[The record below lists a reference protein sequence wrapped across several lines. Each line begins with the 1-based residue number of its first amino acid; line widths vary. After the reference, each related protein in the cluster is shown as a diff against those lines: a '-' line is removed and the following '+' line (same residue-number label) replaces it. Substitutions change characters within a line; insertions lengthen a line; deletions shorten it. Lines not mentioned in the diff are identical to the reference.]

1 MALPEIATPIY
12 TLTIPST
19 KKRVKYRPFLV
30 KEQKLLILA
39 MENEDQEQILDAI
52 TNTIKACLITKL
64 DMSTLALFDI
74 EYLFLQIRARSISEE
89 IEMRVTCA
97 DDGETTVD
105 VKFMVDDVKV
115 NFPKGHTN
123 IIKLDDDLTI
133 EMQYPDLDYF
143 AKINFMDE
151 KVDEYELVAKCIK
164 RVYVGEDDFT
174 SDSLDESKA
183 WVEGLTN
190 NQFEKIQSFF
200 ETMPTLRH
208 VLKVKNPKTKVANE
222 VVLEGLSDFFVQP
235 SFTRAS

>member
-19 KKRVKYRPFLV
+19 KKKVKYRPFLV
-30 KEQKLLILA
+30 KEQKILILA

-52 TNTIKACLITKL
+52 TNTIKSCLITKV
-64 DMSTLALFDI
+64 DMATLALFDI

-89 IEMRVTCA
+89 IEMRVTCG

-123 IIKLDDDLTI
+123 IIKLDDNLTI

-190 NQFEKIQSFF
+190 SQFEKIQSFF

-208 VLKVKNPKTKVANE
+208 VLKVNNPKTKVVIE
-222 VVLEGLSDFFVQP
+222 VVLEGLSDFFV
-235 SFTRAS
+235 

>member
-12 TLTIPST
+12 TLTVPSS

-39 MENEDQEQILDAI
+39 LENADQEQILDAI
-52 TNTIKACLITKL
+52 TKTIQNCLHTKINVA
-64 DMSTLALFDI
+64 DMALFDI

-89 IEMRVTCA
+89 IEMKVTCA

-123 IIKLDDDLTI
+123 IIKLDDDLTV
-133 EMQYPDLDYF
+133 EMKYPDLEYF
-143 AKINFMDE
+143 TKVNFIGTDP
-151 KVDEYELVAKCIK
+151 DPYELVAKCIK
-164 RVYVGEDDFT
+164 RVYVGEEDY
-174 SDSLDESKA
+174 SADSVEESKK

-190 NQFEKIQSFF
+190 NQFDKLQTFF
-200 ETMPTLRH
+200 ETMPSLRH
-208 VLKVKNPKTKVANE
+208 VLKVKNPKTKKSNE
-222 VVLEGLSDFFVQP
+222 VILEGLSDFF
-235 SFTRAS
+235 A

>member
-12 TLTIPST
+12 TLTIPSS

-39 MENEDQEQILDAI
+39 MDNEDQEQILDAI

-208 VLKVKNPKTKVANE
+208 VLKVKNPKTKVVNE
-222 VVLEGLSDFFVQP
+222 VVLEGLSDFFV
-235 SFTRAS
+235 

>member
-1 MALPEIATPIY
+1 MALPEIATPTY

-19 KKRVKYRPFLV
+19 KKKVKYRPFLV
-30 KEQKLLILA
+30 KEQKILILA

-52 TNTIKACLITKL
+52 TNTIKACLITKI
-64 DMSTLALFDI
+64 DMTTLALFDI

-123 IIKLDDDLTI
+123 IIELDNDLTI

-208 VLKVKNPKTKVANE
+208 VLKVKNPKTKVVNE
-222 VVLEGLSDFFVQP
+222 VVLEGLSDFFV
-235 SFTRAS
+235 

>member
-12 TLTIPST
+12 TLTVPST

-39 MENEDQEQILDAI
+39 LENDDQEQILDAI
-52 TNTIKACLITKL
+52 TKTIQNCLHTKIKVE
-64 DMSTLALFDI
+64 DMALFDI

-89 IEMRVTCA
+89 IEMKVTCA

-123 IIKLDDDLTI
+123 VIKIDDDLTV
-133 EMQYPDLDYF
+133 EMKYPDLDYF
-143 AKINFMDE
+143 TKVNFIGEEPDA
-151 KVDEYELVAKCIK
+151 YELVAKCIK
-164 RVYVGEDDFT
+164 RVYVGEDDYT
-174 SDSLDESKA
+174 ADSVEESKK

-190 NQFEKIQSFF
+190 AQFDKIQAFF

-222 VVLEGLSDFFVQP
+222 VVLEGLSDFF
-235 SFTRAS
+235 A

>member
-12 TLTIPST
+12 TLTVPST

-39 MENEDQEQILDAI
+39 LENDDQEQILDAI
-52 TNTIKACLITKL
+52 TKTIQNCLHTKINVA
-64 DMSTLALFDI
+64 DMALFDI

-89 IEMRVTCA
+89 IEMKVTCA

-123 IIKLDDDLTI
+123 IVKLDNDLTI

-143 AKINFMDE
+143 TKINFMDE

-190 NQFEKIQSFF
+190 NQFEKIQQFF

-208 VLKVKNPKTKVANE
+208 VLKVKNPKTKVSNE
-222 VVLEGLSDFFVQP
+222 VVLEGLSDFF
-235 SFTRAS
+235 A

>member
-1 MALPEIATPIY
+1 MALPEIATPTY

-19 KKRVKYRPFLV
+19 KKKVKYRPFLV
-30 KEQKLLILA
+30 KEQKILILA

-52 TNTIKACLITKL
+52 TNTIKACLITKI
-64 DMSTLALFDI
+64 DMATLALFDI

-143 AKINFMDE
+143 TKINFMDE

-190 NQFEKIQSFF
+190 SQFEKIQSFF

-208 VLKVKNPKTKVANE
+208 VLKVKNPKTKVVNE
-222 VVLEGLSDFFVQP
+222 VVLEGLSDFFV
-235 SFTRAS
+235 

>member
-1 MALPEIATPIY
+1 MALPEIATPTY

-19 KKRVKYRPFLV
+19 KKKVKYRPFLV
-30 KEQKLLILA
+30 KEQKILILA

-52 TNTIKACLITKL
+52 TNTIKACLITKI
-64 DMSTLALFDI
+64 DMTTLALFDI

-190 NQFEKIQSFF
+190 SQFEKIQSFF

-208 VLKVKNPKTKVANE
+208 VLKVKNPKTKVVNE
-222 VVLEGLSDFFVQP
+222 VVLEGLSDFFV
-235 SFTRAS
+235 

>member
-19 KKRVKYRPFLV
+19 KKKVKYRPFLV
-30 KEQKLLILA
+30 KEQKILILA

-52 TNTIKACLITKL
+52 TNTIKSCLITKV
-64 DMSTLALFDI
+64 DMTTLALFDI

-123 IIKLDDDLTI
+123 IIELDNDLTI

-208 VLKVKNPKTKVANE
+208 VLKVKNPKTKVVNE
-222 VVLEGLSDFFVQP
+222 VVLEGLSDFFV
-235 SFTRAS
+235 

>member
-1 MALPEIATPIY
+1 MALPEIATPTY

-19 KKRVKYRPFLV
+19 KKKVKYRPFLV

-52 TNTIKACLITKL
+52 TNTIKACLITKV
-64 DMSTLALFDI
+64 DMATLALFDI

-89 IEMRVTCA
+89 IEMRVTCG

-123 IIKLDDDLTI
+123 IIKLDDNLTI

-190 NQFEKIQSFF
+190 SQFEKIQSFF

-208 VLKVKNPKTKVANE
+208 VLKVKNPKTKVVNE
-222 VVLEGLSDFFVQP
+222 VVLEGLSDFFV
-235 SFTRAS
+235 

>member
-1 MALPEIATPIY
+1 MALPEIATPTY

-19 KKRVKYRPFLV
+19 KKKVKYRPFLV
-30 KEQKLLILA
+30 KEQKILILA

-52 TNTIKACLITKL
+52 TNTIKACLITKV
-64 DMSTLALFDI
+64 DMATLALFDI

-89 IEMRVTCA
+89 IEMRVTCG

-115 NFPKGHTN
+115 NFPKGRTN
-123 IIKLDDDLTI
+123 IIKLDDNLTI

-190 NQFEKIQSFF
+190 SQFEKIQSFF

-208 VLKVKNPKTKVANE
+208 VLKVKNPKTKVVNE
-222 VVLEGLSDFFVQP
+222 VVLEGLSDFFV
-235 SFTRAS
+235 

>member
-19 KKRVKYRPFLV
+19 KKKVKYRPFLV

-52 TNTIKACLITKL
+52 TNTIKACLITKV
-64 DMSTLALFDI
+64 DMATLALFDI

-123 IIKLDDDLTI
+123 IIKLDDNLTI

-208 VLKVKNPKTKVANE
+208 VLKVKNPKTKVVNE
-222 VVLEGLSDFFVQP
+222 VVLEGLSDFF
-235 SFTRAS
+235 A

>member
-1 MALPEIATPIY
+1 MALPEIATPTY

-19 KKRVKYRPFLV
+19 KKKVKYRPFLV
-30 KEQKLLILA
+30 KEQKILILA

-52 TNTIKACLITKL
+52 TNTIKSCLITKV
-64 DMSTLALFDI
+64 DMATLALFDI

-123 IIKLDDDLTI
+123 IIELDNDLTI

-174 SDSLDESKA
+174 SDSLDESKE

-208 VLKVKNPKTKVANE
+208 VLKVKKPKTKVVNE
-222 VVLEGLSDFFVQP
+222 VVLEGLSDFFV
-235 SFTRAS
+235 

>member
-19 KKRVKYRPFLV
+19 KKKVKYRPFLV

-52 TNTIKACLITKL
+52 TNTIKACLITKV
-64 DMSTLALFDI
+64 DMATLALFDI

-89 IEMRVTCA
+89 IEMRVTCG

-123 IIKLDDDLTI
+123 IIKLDDNLTI

-174 SDSLDESKA
+174 SDSLDESKE

-208 VLKVKNPKTKVANE
+208 VLKVKNPKTKVVNE
-222 VVLEGLSDFFVQP
+222 VVLEGLSDFF
-235 SFTRAS
+235 A

>member
-1 MALPEIATPIY
+1 MALPEIATPTY

-19 KKRVKYRPFLV
+19 KKKVKYRPFLV
-30 KEQKLLILA
+30 KEQKILILA

-115 NFPKGHTN
+115 NYPKGHTN
-123 IIKLDDDLTI
+123 IIELSDNLTI

-208 VLKVKNPKTKVANE
+208 VLKVKNPKTKVTNE
-222 VVLEGLSDFFVQP
+222 VVLEGLSDFFV
-235 SFTRAS
+235 

>member
-1 MALPEIATPIY
+1 MALPEIATPTY

-19 KKRVKYRPFLV
+19 KKKVKYRPFLV
-30 KEQKLLILA
+30 KEQKILILA

-52 TNTIKACLITKL
+52 TNTIKACLITNV
-64 DMSTLALFDI
+64 DMATLALFDI

-123 IIKLDDDLTI
+123 IIELDNDLTI

-174 SDSLDESKA
+174 ADSLDESKA

-208 VLKVKNPKTKVANE
+208 VLKVKNPKTKVTNE
-222 VVLEGLSDFFVQP
+222 VVLEGLSDFFV
-235 SFTRAS
+235 

>member
-1 MALPEIATPIY
+1 MALPEIATPTY
-12 TLTIPST
+12 TLTVPST

-39 MENEDQEQILDAI
+39 LENDDQEQILDAI
-52 TNTIKACLITKL
+52 TKTIQNCLHTKVNVSE
-64 DMSTLALFDI
+64 MALFDI

-89 IEMRVTCA
+89 IEMKVTCA

-123 IIKLDDDLTI
+123 IIKLSDDLTI

-143 AKINFMDE
+143 TRINFMDE

-174 SDSLDESKA
+174 ADSLDESKA

-200 ETMPTLRH
+200 ETMPSLRH
-208 VLKVKNPKTKVANE
+208 VLKVKNPKTKVVNE
-222 VVLEGLSDFFVQP
+222 VVLEGLSDFF
-235 SFTRAS
+235 A

>member
-1 MALPEIATPIY
+1 MALPEIATPTY

-19 KKRVKYRPFLV
+19 KKKVKYRPFLV

-52 TNTIKACLITKL
+52 TNTIKSCLITKI
-64 DMSTLALFDI
+64 DMATLALFDI

-97 DDGETTVD
+97 DDGDTTVD

-123 IIKLDDDLTI
+123 IIKLSDELTI

-143 AKINFMDE
+143 TKINFMDE

-208 VLKVKNPKTKVANE
+208 VLKVKNPKTKVVNE
-222 VVLEGLSDFFVQP
+222 VVLEGLSDFFV
-235 SFTRAS
+235 

>member
-1 MALPEIATPIY
+1 MALPEIATPTY

-19 KKRVKYRPFLV
+19 KKKVKYRPFLV
-30 KEQKLLILA
+30 KEQKILILA

-52 TNTIKACLITKL
+52 TNTIKACLITKV
-64 DMSTLALFDI
+64 DMATLALFDI

-89 IEMRVTCA
+89 IEMRVTCG

-123 IIKLDDDLTI
+123 IIKLDDNLTI

-174 SDSLDESKA
+174 ADSLDESKA

-200 ETMPTLRH
+200 ETMPSLRH
-208 VLKVKNPKTKVANE
+208 VLKVKNPKTKVVNE
-222 VVLEGLSDFFVQP
+222 VVLEGLSDFFV
-235 SFTRAS
+235 

>member
-19 KKRVKYRPFLV
+19 KKKVKYRPFLV

-52 TNTIKACLITKL
+52 TNTIKSCLITKI
-64 DMSTLALFDI
+64 DMATLALFDI

-97 DDGETTVD
+97 DDGDTTVD

-123 IIKLDDDLTI
+123 IIKLSDELTI

-143 AKINFMDE
+143 TKINFMDE

-174 SDSLDESKA
+174 SDSLDESKE

-208 VLKVKNPKTKVANE
+208 VLKVKNPKTKVVNE
-222 VVLEGLSDFFVQP
+222 VVLEGLSDFFV
-235 SFTRAS
+235 

>member
-1 MALPEIATPIY
+1 MALPEIATPTY

-19 KKRVKYRPFLV
+19 KKKVKYRPFLV
-30 KEQKLLILA
+30 KEQKILILA

-52 TNTIKACLITKL
+52 TNTIKSCLITKV
-64 DMSTLALFDI
+64 DMTTLALFDI

-115 NFPKGHTN
+115 NYPKGHTN
-123 IIKLDDDLTI
+123 IIELSDNLTI

-190 NQFEKIQSFF
+190 NQFEKIQQFF

-208 VLKVKNPKTKVANE
+208 VLKVKNPKTKVTNE
-222 VVLEGLSDFFVQP
+222 VVLEGLSDFFV
-235 SFTRAS
+235 

>member
-1 MALPEIATPIY
+1 MALPEIATPTY

-19 KKRVKYRPFLV
+19 KKKVKYRPFLV
-30 KEQKLLILA
+30 KEQKILILA

-52 TNTIKACLITKL
+52 TNTIKACLITKI
-64 DMSTLALFDI
+64 DMTTLALFDI

-123 IIKLDDDLTI
+123 IIELDNDLTI

-200 ETMPTLRH
+200 ETMPSLRH
-208 VLKVKNPKTKVANE
+208 VLKVKNPKTKVVNE
-222 VVLEGLSDFFVQP
+222 VVLEGLSDFFV
-235 SFTRAS
+235 

>member
-1 MALPEIATPIY
+1 MALPEIATPTY

-19 KKRVKYRPFLV
+19 KKKVKYRPFLV

-39 MENEDQEQILDAI
+39 LENNDQEQILDAI
-52 TNTIKACLITKL
+52 TKTIQNCLHTKIKVE
-64 DMSTLALFDI
+64 DMALFDI

-89 IEMRVTCA
+89 IEMKVTCA

-123 IIKLDDDLTI
+123 VIKIDDDLTV
-133 EMQYPDLDYF
+133 EMKYPDLDYF
-143 AKINFMDE
+143 TKVNFIGEEPDA
-151 KVDEYELVAKCIK
+151 YELVAKCIK
-164 RVYVGEDDFT
+164 RVYVGEDDYT
-174 SDSLDESKA
+174 ADSVEESKK

-190 NQFEKIQSFF
+190 AQFDKIQAFF
-200 ETMPTLRH
+200 ETMPTLKH

-222 VVLEGLSDFFVQP
+222 VVLEGLSDFF
-235 SFTRAS
+235 A

>member
-1 MALPEIATPIY
+1 MALPEIATPTY

-19 KKRVKYRPFLV
+19 KKKVKYRPFLV
-30 KEQKLLILA
+30 KEQKILILA

-52 TNTIKACLITKL
+52 TNTIKACLITKI
-64 DMSTLALFDI
+64 DMTTLALFDI

-123 IIKLDDDLTI
+123 IIQLSDDLTI

-190 NQFEKIQSFF
+190 SQFEKIQSFF

-208 VLKVKNPKTKVANE
+208 VLKVKNPKTKVVNE
-222 VVLEGLSDFFVQP
+222 VVLEGLSDFFV
-235 SFTRAS
+235 

>member
-1 MALPEIATPIY
+1 MALPEIATPTY

-19 KKRVKYRPFLV
+19 KKKVKYRPFLV
-30 KEQKLLILA
+30 KEQKILILA

-52 TNTIKACLITKL
+52 TNTIKSCLITKV
-64 DMSTLALFDI
+64 DMTTLALFAI

-115 NFPKGHTN
+115 NYPKGHTN
-123 IIKLDDDLTI
+123 IIELSDNLTI

-174 SDSLDESKA
+174 SDSLDESKE

-208 VLKVKNPKTKVANE
+208 VLKVKNPKTKVTNE
-222 VVLEGLSDFFVQP
+222 VVLEGLSDFFV
-235 SFTRAS
+235 